1 MKIVFK
7 LLILIVLLP
16 SLLAAFAQNPNVIKL
31 RNKTYYGTIEDIK
44 FTTVQHSP
52 STRWD
57 AIPPETIPLEKNS
70 VDYYDPL
77 DYSPFVQSETFA
89 AQLNLIDS
97 YYWLKSKLKPQKSRG
112 YVY

>member
-1 MKIVFK
+1 MKNLLK
-7 LLILIVLLP
+7 LLILIILLP
-16 SLLAAFAQNPNVIKL
+16 ILLNAFAQDPNVIKL

-52 STRWD
+52 SSMWD
-57 AIPPETIPLEKNS
+57 ATPPETIPLERNS
-70 VDYYDPL
+70 VNYYDPL

-89 AQLNLIDS
+89 FQLNLIDS
-97 YYWLKSKLKPQKSRG
+97 YYWVKSKIKPQKSKG